1 MKIYMNIISSDALY
15 TDYLTSIKEQYIY
28 KVDLLLLLINNSISL
43 VEQLNTSTFSS
54 DLYQFKLKIIDLIK

>member
-43 VEQLNTSTFSS
+43 AT
-54 DLYQFKLKIIDLIK
+54 

>member
-54 DLYQFKLKIIDLIK
+54 DLYQFKLKIIDLLK